1 MKKQKLSE
9 LKDNEVVSQLQEARK
24 DLRQLRFDFAI
35 TRSFKNPK
43 EINSLKKKIARLLTV
58 QRERQIKAGK
68 K

>member
-9 LKDNEVVSQLQEARK
+9 LKDNEILSQLEDARK
-24 DLRQLRFDFAI
+24 DIRQLRFDYAI

-43 EINSLKKKIARLLTV
+43 EIRTLKKKVARLLTV